1 MNKLKLTSLVG
12 AAALLA
18 TSISTNSFAGSI
30 GVGLNATGAYVNTT
44 GQETL
49 KQSGVVTKAERH
61 AVGLLPSGYIQYV
74 LDNGVTFGWDMSPG
88 KVSIG
93 SKGAT
98 KEEAGDNYTSAQR
111 TVRNEAKA
119 KARDL
124 HVVYVESPAWE
135 AGGGLFVKGGVASVT
150 IESNEDLETGSV
162 YPNEDVYG
170 YQIGI
175 GFKGTADSGIHMKFQ
190 AEYTDFDTVSLNST
204 ADADG
209 GINKITAD
217 PEIYGLKVS
226 VGYQF

>member
-135 AGGGLFVKGGVASVT
+135 AGGGLFVKGGVVKWIMNRECRRIQLPPSYQDKMCSIPNVG
-150 IESNEDLETGSV
+150 NE
-162 YPNEDVYG
+162 
-170 YQIGI
+170 
-175 GFKGTADSGIHMKFQ
+175 
-190 AEYTDFDTVSLNST
+190 
-204 ADADG
+204 
-209 GINKITAD
+209 NK
-217 PEIYGLKVS
+217 LLFRFWVKR
-226 VGYQF
+226 